1 MKHLKLAIIALATI
15 LMFFAS
21 CEKNKTDLP
30 VEFKFVLLDTL
41 GNEKTVFNQG
51 ENLIFSFQVINS
63 GSEDLMLEN
72 FFPNDDFFRVYQLN
86 TNGGTLDYGK
96 PYEHLFC
103 EYIGAFQISK
113 NDTFKIEIPWNESVK
128 YTDGYIGCPMETYH
142 RNTSILNIGNFYT
155 EFTQSFKIGD
165 IQTEEK
171 HFKINF
177 TVK

>member
-1 MKHLKLAIIALATI
+1 
-15 LMFFAS
+15 MFFAS
-21 CEKNKTDLP
+21 CEKNKTALP

-51 ENLIFSFQVINS
+51 ENLIFSFQVINN

-86 TNGGTLDYGK
+86 TNGGTLDYGV
-96 PYEHLFC
+96 PY
-103 EYIGAFQISK
+103 
-113 NDTFKIEIPWNESVK
+113 
-128 YTDGYIGCPMETYH
+128 DGYIKIGYFTIPLKDTLKIEFPWKG
-142 RNTSILNIGNFYT
+142 NADILEYPILFNNKNNSSFDNGNFYT

-171 HFKINF
+171 HFRIDF

>member
-41 GNEKTVFNQG
+41 GNEKTVFSQG
-51 ENLIFSFQVINS
+51 KNIIFSFQVINN
-63 GSEDLMLEN
+63 GSKDLMLEN

-86 TNGGTLDYGK
+86 TNGGTLDYGI
-96 PYEHLFC
+96 PYDVIC
-103 EYIGAFQISK
+103 EIGYFSIPANGILKINCPLVNSENNNFYYSCLIA
-113 NDTFKIEIPWNESVK
+113 DTALHKTFLS
-128 YTDGYIGCPMETYH
+128 
-142 RNTSILNIGNFYT
+142 IGNYYT

-171 HFKINF
+171 HFRIDF